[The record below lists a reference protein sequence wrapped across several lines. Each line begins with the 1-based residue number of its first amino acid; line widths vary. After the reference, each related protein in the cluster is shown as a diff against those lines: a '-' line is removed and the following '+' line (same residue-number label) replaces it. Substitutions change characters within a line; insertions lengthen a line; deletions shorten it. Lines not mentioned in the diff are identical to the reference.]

1 MLRYLLLLT
10 IITYSAS
17 SQAIF
22 EPIYYVQDSSYLR
35 TATNKFQNIYN
46 FGDELFIT
54 QNGDFGNLY
63 ILQNYYG
70 QGTPLAN
77 SSSFQETQK
86 LRLNYEYE
94 IFSDIYLFNKN
105 NWFISSNT
113 LNFGQNKLE
122 RLNFL
127 LGSKYSFLQSSF
139 LEAGYGKERNT
150 TVGIE
155 TIGDYYYANFSLNSL
170 EFEELYINSQGFAD
184 IVNLDDG
191 RVNKDINLSLNTIK
205 SFDENSSIYFDI
217 GYLNR
222 NRDNPEINPGLLDIP
237 IRRRQSDKIQLSTNF
252 NFKLSDKISNII
264 SIGLNNELISNN
276 YLSSYS
282 SINESNFKREVD
294 IYHFDLSNTMNFI
307 TSKFSLFSFV
317 NYNRTNE
324 DYSAINILN
333 LPSNQFEIYKTDQN
347 RQDRVE
353 TYFNF
358 KLNSYISLTSKDS
371 LSIGTDYRLLRYD
384 TPSDK
389 NNDDRDELS
398 LAGDIEYL
406 RRVSNILSIGIRN
419 EFRLLHYVY
428 LKSQRS
434 SSNNWNRIIKLAPT
448 IVIKSNTFYYK
459 PIFGINANY
468 TTYDF
473 ENIVTGINSF
483 SFREVSYLD
492 SLQLRLS
499 NDFYFETKNEMRYSE
514 RGILYWDDFA
524 EQPQR
529 SNFEMFLRG
538 LIMNRHENYNYG
550 GGIRYFKRKDIRISE
565 FISQNNVILNDFE
578 SIAPELI
585 FEYTFDSG
593 NSFKFDF
600 WYEFQSIN
608 LNKKNE
614 LVNFYLSTNIKL

>member
-1 MLRYLLLLT
+1 LLRYLLLLT
-10 IITYSAS
+10 IISYSAS

-22 EPIYYVQDSSYLR
+22 EPIYYVQDSSYFR
-35 TATNKFQNIYN
+35 TASNKFQNIYN
-46 FGDELFIT
+46 FGDELFFT
-54 QNGDFGNLY
+54 QKGSYGNLY
-63 ILQNYYG
+63 ILQNYTG
-70 QGTPLAN
+70 QGTPLVN

-86 LRLNYEYE
+86 LRVSYDYE
-94 IFSDIYLFNKN
+94 IIQDIHLFNKN

-127 LGSKYSFLQSSF
+127 LGSKLSFMQSSF

-155 TIGDYYYANFSLNSL
+155 TIGDYFYANYYLYNL
-170 EFEELYINSQGFAD
+170 EYEELYVNSQGFAD

-191 RVNKDINLSLNTIK
+191 RVNKDINLSLNSIK

-222 NRDNPEINPGLLDIP
+222 NRDNPEINPGILDIP
-237 IRRRQSDKIQLSTNF
+237 IRRRQSDKIFFTTNF
-252 NFKLSDKISNII
+252 NFILSEEISNTI
-264 SIGLNNELISNN
+264 SMGLNNELVTNN
-276 YLSSYS
+276 YLSNYS

-294 IYHFDLSNTMNFI
+294 IYNFDISNSMRFRTDLV
-307 TSKFSLFSFV
+307 SLFFFT

-347 RQDRVE
+347 RQDRIE
-353 TYFNF
+353 SYFNL
-358 KLNSYISLTSKDS
+358 KLNGNISLSINDS
-371 LSIGTDYRLLRYD
+371 VSIGTDYRLLRYD

-406 RRVSNILSIGIRN
+406 RKISNILSIGLRN
-419 EFRLLHYVY
+419 EFRLFHYVY

-434 SSNNWNRIIKLAPT
+434 SSNNWNRIIKFAPT
-448 IVIKSNTFYYK
+448 ILIKSNSLYYK

-492 SLQLRLS
+492 SLQIKLTSDL
-499 NDFYFETKNEMRYSE
+499 YFETKNEIRYSE
-514 RGILYWDDFA
+514 RGILYWNEFA

-538 LIMNRHENYNYG
+538 LVMNRLDNHNYG
-550 GGIRYFKRKDIRISE
+550 VGIRYFRRKDIRISE

-585 FEYTFDSG
+585 FEYTFNSG

-614 LVNFYLSTNIKL
+614 LVNFFLSTNIKL

>member
-1 MLRYLLLLT
+1 LFRYLLLFI
-10 IITYSAS
+10 IITYSAK

-22 EPIYYVQDSSYLR
+22 EPIYFVQDSSYII
-35 TATNKFQNIYN
+35 TGTNKFQNIYN
-46 FGDELFIT
+46 FSDEIFVT
-54 QNGDFGNLY
+54 QNGEYGRFY
-63 ILQNYYG
+63 VLQNYYG

-94 IFSDIYLFNKN
+94 VTSDLFFVNKN

-127 LGSKYSFLQSSF
+127 LGSKYSFLQNSF
-139 LEAGYGKERNT
+139 MEGGYGKERNT

-155 TIGDYYYANFSLNSL
+155 TIGDYYYANYSVSNL
-170 EFEELYINSQGFAD
+170 ELEDLYINSQGFAD

-191 RVNKDINLSLNTIK
+191 RVNKDINFRLSALK
-205 SFDENSSIYFDI
+205 SFDERSSIFFDI
-217 GYLNR
+217 GLLNR
-222 NRDNPEINPGLLDIP
+222 NRDNPEINPGLVDIP
-237 IRRRQSDKIQLSTNF
+237 IRRRQSDKIQMSTSLNF
-252 NFKLSDKISNII
+252 YLSDKISNII

-276 YLSSYS
+276 YLSSYN

-294 IYHFDLSNTMNFI
+294 IYNFDISNTLNYRAIDFN
-307 TSKFSLFSFV
+307 LFSYI

-324 DYSAINILN
+324 DYSALNILN
-333 LPSNQFEIYKTDQN
+333 LPANQFEIYRNDQN

-353 TYFNF
+353 SYFNM
-358 KLNSYISLTSKDS
+358 KLNSFINLSNKDS

-398 LAGDIEYL
+398 LAGDIEYI

-419 EFRLLHYVY
+419 EFRFFHYVY

-434 SSNNWNRIIKLAPT
+434 SSNNWNRIIKMAPT
-448 IVIKSNTFYYK
+448 IIIKSNYFYYK
-459 PIFGINANY
+459 PILGINANY

-492 SLQLRLS
+492 SIQIKLANQT
-499 NDFYFETKNEMRYSE
+499 FFETKNEMRYSE
-514 RGILYWDDFA
+514 RGILYWNVFA

-529 SNFEMFLRG
+529 SNFELFLRG
-538 LIMNRHENYNYG
+538 IFIKRTEYYIVGCGL
-550 GGIRYFKRKDIRISE
+550 RYFKRKDIRISE

-578 SIAPELI
+578 SLAPELI
-585 FEYTFDSG
+585 LEYIFDSG
-593 NSFKFDF
+593 NSFKLDF

-608 LNKKNE
+608 LIKKNE

>member
-1 MLRYLLLLT
+1 LFRYLLLFI
-10 IITYSAS
+10 IITYSAK

-22 EPIYYVQDSSYLR
+22 EPIYFVQDSSYII
-35 TATNKFQNIYN
+35 TGTNKFQNIYN
-46 FGDELFIT
+46 FSDEIFIT
-54 QNGDFGNLY
+54 QNGEYGRFY
-63 ILQNYYG
+63 VLQNYYG

-94 IFSDIYLFNKN
+94 VTSDLFFVNKN

-127 LGSKYSFLQSSF
+127 LGSKYSFLQNSF
-139 LEAGYGKERNT
+139 IEGGYGKERNT

-155 TIGDYYYANFSLNSL
+155 TIGDYYYANYSVSNL
-170 EFEELYINSQGFAD
+170 ELEDLYINSQGFAD

-191 RVNKDINLSLNTIK
+191 RVNKDINFRLSALK
-205 SFDENSSIYFDI
+205 SFDERSSIFFDI
-217 GYLNR
+217 GLLNR
-222 NRDNPEINPGLLDIP
+222 NRDNPEINPGLVDIP
-237 IRRRQSDKIQLSTNF
+237 IRRRQSDKIQMSTSLNF
-252 NFKLSDKISNII
+252 YLSDKISNII

-276 YLSSYS
+276 YLSSYN

-294 IYHFDLSNTMNFI
+294 IYNFDISNTLNYRAIDFN
-307 TSKFSLFSFV
+307 LFSYI

-324 DYSAINILN
+324 DYSALNILN
-333 LPSNQFEIYKTDQN
+333 LPANQFEIYRNDQN

-353 TYFNF
+353 SDFNM
-358 KLNSYISLTSKDS
+358 KLNSFINLSNKDS

-398 LAGDIEYL
+398 LAGDIEYI

-419 EFRLLHYVY
+419 EFRFFHYVY

-434 SSNNWNRIIKLAPT
+434 SSNNWNRIIKMAPT
-448 IVIKSNTFYYK
+448 IIIKSNYFYYK
-459 PIFGINANY
+459 PILGINANY

-492 SLQLRLS
+492 SIQIKLANQT
-499 NDFYFETKNEMRYSE
+499 FFETKNEMRYSE
-514 RGILYWDDFA
+514 RGILYWNVFA

-529 SNFEMFLRG
+529 SNFELFLRG
-538 LIMNRHENYNYG
+538 IFIKRTEYYIVGCGL
-550 GGIRYFKRKDIRISE
+550 RYFKRKDIRISE

-578 SIAPELI
+578 SLAPELI
-585 FEYTFDSG
+585 LEYIFDSG
-593 NSFKFDF
+593 NSFKLDF

-608 LNKKNE
+608 LIKKNE

>member
-10 IITYSAS
+10 IITYTAS

-22 EPIYYVQDSSYLR
+22 EPIYYVQDSSYIR

-46 FGDELFIT
+46 FGDELFII
-54 QNGDFGNLY
+54 QKGDFGNLY
-63 ILQNYYG
+63 VLQNYYG

-94 IFSDIYLFNKN
+94 IVPEVFLFNKN

-127 LGSKYSFLQSSF
+127 LGSKFSFFKNSF

-150 TVGIE
+150 AVGIE
-155 TIGDYYYANFSLNSL
+155 TVGDYYYANYILNSF
-170 EFEELYINSQGFAD
+170 EYEELYINSQGFAD
-184 IVNLDDG
+184 IVILDDG
-191 RVNKDINLSLNTIK
+191 RVNKDINFKINTLK
-205 SFDENSSIYFDI
+205 SFDENSSISFDI

-237 IRRRQSDKIQLSTNF
+237 IRRRQSDKVELSTNF
-252 NFKLSDKISNII
+252 NFKLSEKISNVI

-282 SINESNFKREVD
+282 SINESNFKREID
-294 IYHFDLSNTMNFI
+294 IYHFDISNTMNYL
-307 TSKFSLFSFV
+307 TNGFSLFSYI

-333 LPSNQFEIYKTDQN
+333 LPVNQFEIYKTDQN
-347 RQDRVE
+347 RQDRIE
-353 TYFNF
+353 SYFNL
-358 KLNSYISLTSKDS
+358 KLISRISLSNNDS

-384 TPSDK
+384 TPSNK

-406 RRVSNILSIGIRN
+406 RKVSNILSIGVRN

-448 IVIKSNTFYYK
+448 IVIKSNSFYYK
-459 PIFGINANY
+459 PILGINANY

-483 SFREVSYLD
+483 SFREISYLD
-492 SLQLRLS
+492 SLQLKLTT
-499 NDFYFETKNEMRYSE
+499 NLYLETKNDMRYSE

-538 LIMNRHENYNYG
+538 LIMNRGENYNLG

-585 FEYTFDSG
+585 FEYVFESG